1 MKIFQKLVWV
11 VLGLYIAIIAF
22 AVCTFQVDDMTLT
35 KGKIYEYSTNWVMI
49 REDGTSVELGNLP
62 YSAESKPGEIVI
74 IENIIP
80 REYQGLTLS
89 FLSADKTLKVYLDD
103 EIIYEFGTN
112 LTRIIFN
119 VIILFAG
126 VILAFLSV
134 IQTKS
139 HQSSNGMGYLSLFCI
154 TASIYY
160 FIEAKW

>member
-22 AVCTFQVDDMTLT
+22 AVCAFQVDDMTLA
-35 KGKIYEYSTNWVMI
+35 KGKIYEYNTNWVMI

-134 IQTKS
+134 IQTK
-139 HQSSNGMGYLSLFCI
+139 
-154 TASIYY
+154 
-160 FIEAKW
+160 